1 MQTTPTTISE
11 AFATW
16 SALDALLDGTD
27 DETFNRLANEQAQIE
42 RTAVLLPIR
51 TTRDMF
57 QLLAMTT
64 DDGSE
69 PTEAADALFR
79 RAREGVAPNPVE
91 GTLAAIFDRWLP
103 IAQRVQD
110 GTSTE
115 GEEAE
120 DLSIVAAVAAI
131 TSVDPLDV
139 WRKVAMVFDVTDHH
153 HTGGAAALMQE
164 AREAL
169 GIKAATRH

>member
-16 SALDALLDGTD
+16 TALDAQLEGTD
-27 DETFNRLANEQAQIE
+27 DAAFNRLANEQARIE
-42 RTAVLLPIR
+42 RAAVLLPIR
-51 TTRDMF
+51 TARDVF

-64 DDGSE
+64 DDHSE
-69 PTEAADALFR
+69 ATEAADALFR
-79 RAREGVAPNPVE
+79 RAREEVAPKPVE
-91 GTLAAIFDRWLP
+91 GTLAAIFDLWLP

-115 GEEAE
+115 TEETQ
-120 DLSIVAAVAAI
+120 DLSLVAAA
-131 TSVDPLDV
+131 TNLSPVDPLDV

-153 HTGGAAALMQE
+153 HKGPAAALMQE

-169 GIKAATRH
+169 GIKLATRH